1 MKRIILVGRND
12 QLPPFLPPRAPLQ
25 TRGNLARSVSYLPER
40 APLFDAT
47 ADRWIAPPSGVK
59 PDAGAAAELRHTQAA
74 QTRPA
79 GPLAPL
85 NRRAGRPLLEV
96 LEFFVCVIGIGASAM
111 LAVLLWAVLS

>member
-1 MKRIILVGRND
+1 MRRIILTGRNSSFP
-12 QLPPFLPPRAPLQ
+12 QFLPPRS
-25 TRGNLARSVSYLPER
+25 RGNLARSAPSLVER

-47 ADRWIAPPSGVK
+47 DDRWIVPPSRMK
-59 PDAGAAAELRHTQAA
+59 RDAGAAAELRHTQAA

-85 NRRAGRPLLEV
+85 NRRAGRLLLEV